1 MISLRQIRYAL
12 AVEQTLHFGRAA
24 EICAISQSALS
35 TALAEME
42 RQLGFQVFERDNRK
56 VLVTPLGREVLEK
69 ARKIKLEIDDIE
81 HLADAHLAPLSS
93 AMSIGIIPT
102 IAPYLLPTILPPLRR
117 AYPEFELK
125 VAEAQSQR
133 LIEQVRDGELDAGI
147 LALPFDIEGL
157 LSFVFWREN
166 FYWVTQADDD
176 SIATKRIRADQIDSE
191 RLMLLEDG
199 HCLKEHALAV
209 CKLSDFKSQSL
220 SATSLPTLVQLVAG
234 GMGSTLVPDMA
245 VASLVDNNP
254 ALKKLPLAEPGPH
267 REIAFILRP
276 TYPGLGNIEI
286 LKRLFAR
293 ELKRHPS

>member
-69 ARKIKLEIDDIE
+69 ARRIKLEIDDIE
-81 HLADAHLAPLSS
+81 HLADAHLAP
-93 AMSIGIIPT
+93 T
-102 IAPYLLPTILPPLRR
+102 IAPYLLPTILPPLRA

-157 LSFVFWREN
+157 LSFVFWHEN
-166 FYWVTQADDD
+166 FYWVTQAGDD
-176 SIATKRIRADQIDSE
+176 SITTKRIRAEQIDSD

-234 GMGSTLVPDMA
+234 GMGSTLVPAMA
-245 VASLVDNNP
+245 VPSLVDHNP
-254 ALKKLPLAEPGPH
+254 ALKKLALAEPGPH
-267 REIAFILRP
+267 RDIAFILRP
-276 TYPGLGNIEI
+276 TYPGLRNIEI

-293 ELKRHPS
+293 ELKRLHS